1 MERSDL
7 ELDILIHDA
16 TVVTMDERRRVL
28 HHASIGIARQR
39 IRVICPAD
47 AANGF
52 TAEKTLD
59 GSGRLAMPGIVDT
72 HAHAGHGLTKTLG
85 TGGTGMSGNW
95 DDFMEAI
102 YFRGTTTD
110 FWRAEARL
118 SGLER
123 LKFGVTTGMSM
134 LGSYP
139 RYDDP
144 AYAQAHVEGMA
155 DVGVRDILG
164 IGPPNPPYP
173 KRFVDWVGGVPNP
186 EKVLSHADS
195 FGRTREAV
203 KRFHATNGGLTLC
216 YPTPS
221 GVGYRE
227 GLTRDEL
234 VRQNAAMKAIA
245 DEFGV
250 PVHGHAY
257 SGDILYA
264 FNHFDILGPNLS
276 LAHVTG
282 ISEEEIRILAGT
294 GTHVASGP
302 MTNAYINARC
312 PVVELLDSGVNVA
325 FCTDASAPNRN
336 YDLLEKLRIG
346 LWLHRSH
353 FRDADVLTAGKALE
367 MITIDAARALGLD
380 AELGSLEEGKMADV
394 VLIDL
399 QKPHLYPLWQE
410 PLRLVYQASGHD
422 VDTVIVDGRIVMQ
435 HRAALTVDEAA
446 VLADAQAEAE
456 KMLDRTGFR
465 KSAELPERFWRS
477 TRY

>member
-1 MERSDL
+1 M

-16 TVVTMDERRRVL
+16 TVIPMDEERRVL
-28 HHASIGIARQR
+28 RHASIGIHQGR
-39 IRVICPAD
+39 IRVVCAAD
-47 AANGF
+47 MLQGF
-52 TAEKTLD
+52 TAKKTLD
-59 GSGRLAMPGIVDT
+59 GAGRLVIPGIIDA

-85 TGGTGMSGNW
+85 TGGIGMLGDW
-95 DDFMEAI
+95 DAFTEAI
-102 YFRGTTTD
+102 YFRGTTPD
-110 FWRAEARL
+110 FWKAEARL

-139 RYDDP
+139 RYDDL
-144 AYAQAHVEGMA
+144 AYAQAHVEGML

-173 KRFVDWVGGVPNP
+173 KKFVDWDGSACGP
-186 EKVLSHADS
+186 EKILSHAEA
-195 FGRTREAV
+195 FTQTREAV
-203 KRFHATNGGLTLC
+203 KRFHGTNRGLTLC

-227 GLTRDEL
+227 GLKAEEL
-234 VRQNAAMKAIA
+234 VQQNAAMHAIA
-245 DEFGV
+245 GEFGV

-257 SGDILYA
+257 QGDILYA
-264 FNHFDILGPNLS
+264 FKHFDILGPKLS

-282 ISEEEIRILAGT
+282 ISDEEIRILADT
-294 GTHVASGP
+294 GTHVLSGP
-302 MTNAYINARC
+302 MTNASINARC
-312 PVVELLDSGVNVA
+312 PVVELLDKGVNVA
-325 FCTDASAPNRN
+325 FCTDASAPNRS

-353 FRDADVLTAGKALE
+353 FKDADILTAGKALE

-380 AELGSLEEGKMADV
+380 TVLGSLEEGKKADV
-394 VLIDL
+394 VLIDA

-410 PLRLVYQASGHD
+410 PLRIVYQASGHD
-422 VDTVIVDGRIVMQ
+422 VDTVIVGGQIVMEN
-435 HRAALTVDEAA
+435 RAAQTVDEASI
-446 VLADAQAEAE
+446 LADAQMEAE

-465 KSAELPERFWRS
+465 ESAELPARFWRN
-477 TRY
+477 THY